1 MRMLCYGDSNTYAY
15 DPRGFVGGRYPK
27 ESRWVDILMQ
37 RTGWEIRNEG
47 QNGREIPSR
56 PFQYQRAGEL
66 LAQSPPDVFAIMLGT
81 NDLLRGYSAVET
93 CSRME
98 AFLRYLQ
105 PKCGQLLL
113 IAPPPM
119 KRGAWV
125 TEENLIAESVKL
137 AAVNKEK
144 TDSVLWNAVGQTII
158 LGFRET
164 QTGGCRGCYFRCRR
178 GWTLGIRYPH
188 GGRCPHR
195 QSALVLP
202 CLQPAVFRQR
212 NCRKA
217 DTR

>member
-1 MRMLCYGDSNTYAY
+1 MRMLCYGDSNTYGY
-15 DPRGFVGGRYPK
+15 DPRGFFGDRYPK

-144 TDSVLWNAVGQTII
+144 TDSVLWNAVGQT
-158 LGFRET
+158 T
-164 QTGGCRGCYFRCRR
+164 
-178 GWTLGIRYPH
+178 P
-188 GGRCPHR
+188 
-195 QSALVLP
+195 S
-202 CLQPAVFRQR
+202 PAM
-212 NCRKA
+212 
-217 DTR
+217 DTRRTSMTNWSSMRNRPKWYSWCMICTS

>member
-1 MRMLCYGDSNTYAY
+1 MRMLCYGDSNTYGY
-15 DPRGFVGGRYPK
+15 DPRGFVGDRYQK
-27 ESRWVDILMQ
+27 ESRWVDILAQ
-37 RTGWEIRNEG
+37 KLKWEIQNEG

-66 LAQSPPDVFAIMLGT
+66 LTSNPPNIFAIMLGT
-81 NDLLRGYSAVET
+81 NDLLRGDSAEVN

-137 AAVNKEK
+137 AEAYQVLSQKLDIAFVNAGQ
-144 TDSVLWNAVGQTII
+144 WNVELTFDGVHFTEE
-158 LGFRET
+158 G
-164 QTGGCRGCYFRCRR
+164 
-178 GWTLGIRYPH
+178 
-188 GGRCPHR
+188 HR
-195 QSALVLP
+195 AFAEGLYAYLT
-202 CLQPAVFRQR
+202 
-212 NCRKA
+212 K
-217 DTR
+217 